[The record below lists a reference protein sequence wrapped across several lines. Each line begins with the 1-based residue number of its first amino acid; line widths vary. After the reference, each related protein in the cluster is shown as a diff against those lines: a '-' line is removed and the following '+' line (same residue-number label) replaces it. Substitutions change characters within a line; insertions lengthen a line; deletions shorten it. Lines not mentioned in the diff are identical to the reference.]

1 MLIVCARARRLE
13 VKGEGVRAVVI
24 GGHGRVL
31 HRVLTDDVVAEVA
44 RILPV
49 GILIV
54 LLRDGHDLVAPR
66 RIAPSLKYFCSP
78 SLTNMLVL
86 MASVKTLSLVTTR
99 TLCTFWL

>member
-1 MLIVCARARRLE
+1 MATIWSPHVALS
-13 VKGEGVRAVVI
+13 AVTE
-24 GGHGRVL
+24 L
-31 HRVLTDDVVAEVA
+31 A
-44 RILPV
+44 
-49 GILIV
+49 
-54 LLRDGHDLVAPR
+54 LRT

>member
-1 MLIVCARARRLE
+1 MATIWSLQVALS
-13 VKGEGVRAVVI
+13 AVTE
-24 GGHGRVL
+24 L
-31 HRVLTDDVVAEVA
+31 A
-44 RILPV
+44 
-49 GILIV
+49 
-54 LLRDGHDLVAPR
+54 LRT

>member
-1 MLIVCARARRLE
+1 MATIWS
-13 VKGEGVRAVVI
+13 
-24 GGHGRVL
+24 L
-31 HRVLTDDVVAEVA
+31 HVALSAETELA
-44 RILPV
+44 
-49 GILIV
+49 
-54 LLRDGHDLVAPR
+54 LRT

>member
-1 MLIVCARARRLE
+1 MATIWS
-13 VKGEGVRAVVI
+13 
-24 GGHGRVL
+24 L
-31 HRVLTDDVVAEVA
+31 HVALSAETDSA
-44 RILPV
+44 
-49 GILIV
+49 
-54 LLRDGHDLVAPR
+54 LRT